1 MKKYVIQ
8 GTQQLNYACM
18 TFNQSKHLSTIFS
31 LLIVTAMGFF
41 FKFYNGFGQ
50 QWLNNYG
57 AAIFY
62 EIFWCLFAFLFLK
75 SRKAVNPIPIWVF
88 AITCLLEFLQLW
100 HPPLLEQMRSTLVG
114 RLLLGS
120 TFSWWDFPHYAIGC
134 ILGWLWLKQL
144 AAKSYAKNW

>member
-1 MKKYVIQ
+1 
-8 GTQQLNYACM
+8 M
-18 TFNQSKHLSTIFS
+18 TTAQNKQINIITS
-31 LLIVTAMGFF
+31 LLIVIGMGFF
-41 FKFYNGFGQ
+41 FKFYNGFGR

-62 EIFWCLFAFLFLK
+62 EIFWCLFAFLFIK
-75 SRKAVNPIPIWVF
+75 GRKAVSQIPLWVF
-88 AITCLLEFLQLW
+88 VVTCILEFLQLW

-134 ILGWLWLKQL
+134 ILGWLWLWKI
-144 AAKSYAKNW
+144 AAKNYAKNY